1 LKPALPVL
9 PCLLTVPLLFALDPP
24 NAKIDEIFQDFN
36 KPDRAGVS
44 LAVVHQG
51 RIVYQKGY
59 GSANLE
65 YAVPVGPETVFHV
78 ASVSKQFTAMALVLL
93 EQDQRLSLED
103 EVRKHLPEL
112 PDYGPKLA
120 IRDLLQHTAGI
131 RDQWQTLALA
141 GWRLDDVITQQQI
154 LRMLFHQREL
164 NFTPRTEHLYS
175 NGGYTLAAEI
185 VKRVSGK
192 SLDEFAKERI
202 FDPLGMAHTHFHED
216 HQRIVRN
223 RAYSYFMRMNAPVAA
238 PLNYANVGA
247 TSLFSTAPDLVRWL
261 DNFRT
266 GKAGGAA
273 AIARLQ
279 ERAVLSNGEAVTY
292 ALGVAISEHRGLKT
306 VSHSG
311 GDAGYRSYVVWF
323 PDQTLGIAVLS
334 NSGNAAPAQ
343 LAHRV
348 AALYAGSAMQPESA
362 KTALAKP
369 PESAFIELDPAA
381 HKPLLGI
388 YRTPAVVLAVES
400 ENGKLTLAPL
410 GQQRIELRPLSPTR
424 YFAGLPINAEVEFKP
439 ESQPRR
445 IHLLLSEMTLS
456 GEALNTQPYRPSDLP
471 GYAGVYW
478 SDELETQ
485 YTLEVRGSD
494 LIASHP
500 RHLEIRLRPAA
511 KDYFAGNTWFFG
523 EVRFTRDPQGS
534 ISGMT
539 VGGGRVRGIKFV
551 RRRS

>member
-1 LKPALPVL
+1 MIHR
-9 PCLLTVPLLFALDPP
+9 CLAIIPLLFSLTFAKEPEA
-24 NAKIDEIFQDFN
+24 AKIDAIFQDF
-36 KPDRAGVS
+36 KQPDRAGVS
-44 LAVVHQG
+44 LAVIQHG
-51 RIVYQKGY
+51 RIAYQNGY

-65 YAVPVGPETVFHV
+65 YGIPITPDTVFHV

-93 EQDQRLSLED
+93 EQDQRLSLDD

-112 PDYGPKLA
+112 PGYGHSLT
-120 IRDLLQHTAGI
+120 IRDLLQHTSGI

-154 LRMLFHQREL
+154 LRMLFRQREL

-192 SLDEFAKERI
+192 ALDEFTRERI
-202 FDPLGMAHTHFHED
+202 FEPLGMTHTHFHQD

-223 RAYSYFMRMNAPVAA
+223 RAYSYAMRLNVPVAS

-266 GKAGGAA
+266 AKVGGPA

-279 ERAVLSNGEAVTY
+279 ERAVLSSGETNSY
-292 ALGVAISEHRGLKT
+292 ALGVAVGEHRGLKT
-306 VSHSG
+306 ISHSG

-323 PDQTLGIAVLS
+323 PEQALGIAVLS
-334 NSGNAAPAQ
+334 NAANAAPGQ
-343 LAHRV
+343 LANRV
-348 AALYAGSAMQPESA
+348 AALYAASAMQAEA
-362 KTALAKP
+362 AKP
-369 PESAFIELDPAA
+369 ASSPPPEKAFVTLDPAA
-381 HKPLLGI
+381 HKALVGL
-388 YRTPAVVLAVES
+388 YRTPEVLLAVES
-400 ENGKLTLAPL
+400 ENGKLTVAPL
-410 GQQRIELRPLSPTR
+410 GQQRIELRPLSATR

-445 IHLLLSEMTLS
+445 IHLMLTARTLS
-456 GEALNTQPYRPSDLP
+456 GDALDVEPHRPSDLP
-471 GYAGVYW
+471 GYAGAYW
-478 SDELETQ
+478 CDELETQ
-485 YTLEVRGSD
+485 YTLEVRGSE
-494 LIASHP
+494 LVASHP
-500 RHLEIRLRPAA
+500 RHLDIRLRPAA
-511 KDYFAGNTWFFG
+511 KDFFAGNTWFFG
-523 EVRFTRDPQGS
+523 EVRFTRDRQGR
-534 ISGMT
+534 ITGMT

-551 RRRS
+551 RRPS